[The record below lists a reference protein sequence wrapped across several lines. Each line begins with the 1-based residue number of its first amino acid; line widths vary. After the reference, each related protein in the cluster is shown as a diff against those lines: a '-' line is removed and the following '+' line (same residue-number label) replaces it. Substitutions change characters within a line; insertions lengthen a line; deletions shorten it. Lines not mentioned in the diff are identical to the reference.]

1 MEKHMII
8 AIDNKRYAI
17 GLTWFI
23 ADSQHKLFDALYRID
38 CQSFVMDVK
47 RNIAA
52 AMPSNVTQSEVIGAI
67 SLAAVLSELLAKNA
81 VYVFCLPYD
90 NGESIDKYWLCAV
103 KNGVIL
109 PKVKLPVNQDIS
121 SQSGDIKASN
131 REIELSGDMVVDEA
145 SLHQCLL
152 YLERIFSADVFRQ
165 IIQCDTQV
173 DNLLID
179 KIALDFTFDRALIK
193 RHALTQLLANGE
205 DKDSRQFVIK
215 ALPKHVKKV
224 DSKPVSRKENV
235 STSRR
240 KLISYG
246 VLSLVLAAGGYMYVS
261 NNTSSKSSK
270 NQDAKEVKLQQEKA
284 YIQKVESDIQHKNA
298 YPLIMKFVN
307 AIGSLPTSVLQWH
320 IQKVS
325 YQTGALNDVSA
336 VYMLNNKKHKVS
348 LTKAAF
354 NHIQSLQ
361 VISVTEAAD
370 NMTNVLFKLIHNAH
384 ASTDRSIVGLKDRA
398 AEGGYRFN
406 RFVEELKLRG
416 IDFKLVPPQSSYG
429 IAKHG
434 ITVIGH
440 SMREL
445 IALTAMAKELG
456 TFVIVSIEIQNN
468 QGKPVSWIV
477 KGEIYEA

>member
-1 MEKHMII
+1 MII

-23 ADSQHKLFDALYRID
+23 ADSQHKLFDALYHID

-52 AMPSNVTQSEVIGAI
+52 AMPSNVTSMEVVGAI
-67 SLAAVLSELLAKNA
+67 SLAGVLSELLAKDA
-81 VYVFCLPYD
+81 IYIFRLFD
-90 NGESIDKYWLCAV
+90 KEGHSIDKYWLCAV

-109 PKVKLPVNQDIS
+109 PTVKLPVNQELI

-131 REIELSGDMVVDEA
+131 REIELSGDMIVDEA
-145 SLHQCLL
+145 SLYQCLR

-179 KIALDFTFDRALIK
+179 KIALDFAIDRKLIK
-193 RHALTQLLANGE
+193 RNALAQLLINIK

-215 ALPKHVKKV
+215 ALPKRVKKV
-224 DSKPVSRKENV
+224 DSEPVSRKASV
-235 STSRR
+235 LKSRR

-246 VLSLVLAAGGYMYVS
+246 VLSLVLATGGYMYFS
-261 NNTSSKSSK
+261 NNTSSKSANNK
-270 NQDAKEVKLQQEKA
+270 DTNEIKLQQEKA

-298 YPLIMKFVN
+298 YPLIIKFVN
-307 AIGSLPTSVLQWH
+307 AIGNLPTSALQWH

-325 YQTGALNDVSA
+325 YQTGALDDVS
-336 VYMLNNKKHKVS
+336 VIYVLNNKKHKVA

-354 NHIQSLQ
+354 NNIQSLQ
-361 VISVTEAAD
+361 AISVTEAAD

-384 ASTDRSIVGLKDRA
+384 ASTDQSIVRLKDRA
-398 AEGGYRFN
+398 AESYRFN
-406 RFVEELKLRG
+406 QFVEELKLRG
-416 IDFKLVPPQSSYG
+416 IDFKLIPPQSAYG
-429 IAKHG
+429 VAKHG

-445 IALTAMAKELG
+445 ISLTAIAKALN
-456 TFVIVSIEIQNN
+456 TFVLVNIEIQNN
-468 QGKPVSWIV
+468 QDKPVSWIV

>member
-1 MEKHMII
+1 MII

-23 ADSQHKLFDALYRID
+23 ADSEHKLFDALYHID

-52 AMPSNVTQSEVIGAI
+52 AMPSNVTQSEVIGAV
-67 SLAAVLSELLAKNA
+67 SLAAVLSELLAKDAIYIFRLFDKAGN
-81 VYVFCLPYD
+81 
-90 NGESIDKYWLCAV
+90 SIDKYWLCVV

-109 PKVKLPVNQDIS
+109 PTVKLPVNQE
-121 SQSGDIKASN
+121 ASFQN
-131 REIELSGDMVVDEA
+131 DNIESLNGEIELSGDMIVDEA
-145 SLHQCLL
+145 SLHQCMR
-152 YLERIFSADVFRQ
+152 YLAKVFSVDTFGRIL
-165 IIQCDTQV
+165 QCDTAV
-173 DNLLID
+173 DNPLID
-179 KIALDFTFDRALIK
+179 KIVLDFAIDRTLIK
-193 RHALTQLLANGE
+193 RNALTQLLINIKDE
-205 DKDSRQFVIK
+205 DSRQFVIK

-240 KLISYG
+240 KLVSYG
-246 VLSLVLAAGGYMYVS
+246 VLSLVLAVGGYMYFS
-261 NNTSSKSSK
+261 NNTSSKSSNNK
-270 NQDAKEVKLQQEKA
+270 DANEMKLQQEKA

-298 YPLIMKFVN
+298 YPLIIKFVN
-307 AIGSLPTSVLQWH
+307 AVGNLPTSVLQWH

-325 YQTGALNDVSA
+325 YQPGALNDVSA
-336 VYMLNNKKHKVS
+336 VYVLNNKKHKAA

-361 VISVTEAAD
+361 ATSVTESVD
-370 NMTNVLFKLIHNAH
+370 NMTNV
-384 ASTDRSIVGLKDRA
+384 GLKFVSDDHSSTNQLILGLKETVA
-398 AEGGYRFN
+398 ASGYRFN

-445 IALTAMAKELG
+445 ITLTAMAKELS